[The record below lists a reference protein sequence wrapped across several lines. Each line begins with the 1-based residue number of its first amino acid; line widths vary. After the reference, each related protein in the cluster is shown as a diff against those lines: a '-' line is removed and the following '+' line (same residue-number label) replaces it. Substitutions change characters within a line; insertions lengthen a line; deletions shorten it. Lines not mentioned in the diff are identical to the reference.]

1 MNTIINF
8 IFENAPIAH
17 YIIFG
22 SLILAGLNIPIS
34 EDLMIIISAVI
45 ASTIIPK
52 NTYILFTSVFLGA
65 YISDWMVYWIGRKI
79 GIKLWRVKWFKKTA
93 NKRKLSRIKL
103 FYKKYGVYT
112 LLIGR
117 FIPFGVRNCLFLTAG
132 MSKMNFVKFIISDG
146 IACLISNFVL
156 FYIAFT
162 ASKNYDTIFKTLK
175 KANLII
181 FSCFIGALIIF
192 ICYYKNKKKKEKC

>member
-8 IFENAPIAH
+8 IFENAHIAH
-17 YIIFG
+17 YIIFA

-45 ASTIIPK
+45 ASTIIPQ
-52 NTYILFTSVFLGA
+52 NTYILFISVFLGA
-65 YISDWMVYWIGRKI
+65 YLSDWMVYWIGRKI
-79 GIKLWRVKWFKKTA
+79 GIKLWKVKWFKKTA
-93 NKRKLSRIKL
+93 NKRKLSKIKL
-103 FYKKYGVYT
+103 FYKKYGIYT

-132 MSKMNFVKFIISDG
+132 MSKMNFVKFIIFDG

-181 FSCFIGALIIF
+181 FSCFIATLIIF
-192 ICYYKNKKKKEKC
+192 ICYYKNKKKKKKC

>member
-1 MNTIINF
+1 MNAIINF
-8 IFENAPIAH
+8 IFENAHIAH

-34 EDLMIIISAVI
+34 EDLMIILSAVI

-52 NTYILFTSVFLGA
+52 NTYILFFSVFLGA
-65 YISDWMVYWIGRKI
+65 YISDWMVYWIGRLI
-79 GIKLWRVKWFKKTA
+79 GIRLWNYKWFKKTVP
-93 NKRKLSRIKL
+93 KKTLSKIKL

-132 MSKMNFVKFIISDG
+132 MSKMNFIKFIICDG
-146 IACLISNFVL
+146 IACLLSNFVL
-156 FYIAFT
+156 FYIAFS
-162 ASKNYDTIFKTLK
+162 ASKNYDTIFSTLK

-181 FSCFIGALIIF
+181 FVCFIVTLIIIF
-192 ICYYKNKKKKEKC
+192 CYYKNKKKKSKC